1 MQFDPSLT
9 RRALLPDF
17 QREVHSLFG
26 LPFDALTQDEAV
38 QRVREAARTGER
50 LFLSTPNMNFA
61 AACETDAAFRQTVLT
76 SQLSTADGA
85 SIVLLARLMGVP
97 LPERVTG
104 AGVFERLR
112 TTAGHRVKVYF
123 FGGLDGAAE
132 QAVNRLAADDSPG
145 VQPVGFQSPGTVPCE
160 QMSGP
165 AFTDPINDSGA
176 EFVVVALG
184 ARKGQQWIGRNWS
197 SLNAPVISHLGAVV
211 NFAAGTIRRAP
222 QWLQALGLEWLW
234 RIKEE
239 PGLWRRYWSDGR
251 IFARYLLRGALPWA
265 LYNRREPVGAP
276 LRCQVRDTPEGV
288 LIELAGAATNGGALA
303 PLRSVLA
310 DVCARGKPVTVDL
323 QAVTYVGSGFI
334 GLMQLLEGWL
344 RSATPHGSRALL
356 RNVPPSIE
364 RVFQWAGVGYML
376 PPPSAATSSAAA
388 SKRAEPR
395 IRLD

>member
-17 QREVHSLFG
+17 QRDVHSLFG

-38 QRVREAARTGER
+38 SRVREAARTRER

-61 AACETDAAFRQTVLT
+61 AACESDAAFRQTVLT

-104 AGVFERLR
+104 AGLFERLR
-112 TTAGHRVKVYF
+112 STTGHRVKVYF

-132 QAVNRLAADDSPG
+132 QAVNRLAGDDNPG
-145 VQPVGFQSPGTVPCE
+145 VQPVGFQSPGTLPCD

-165 AFTDPINDSGA
+165 AFTNPINASGA

-184 ARKGQQWIGRNWS
+184 ARKGQEWIGRNWS

-222 QWLQALGLEWLW
+222 HWLQTLGLEWLW

-239 PGLWRRYWSDGR
+239 PGLWRRYWKDGR
-251 IFARYLLRGALPWA
+251 IFARYLLRGAVPWA
-265 LYNRREPVGAP
+265 LYNRREPVGDG

-288 LIELAGAATNGGALA
+288 LIELAGAASNGDALV
-303 PLRSVLA
+303 PLRSILTDA
-310 DVCARGKPVTVDL
+310 CARGKPVTVDL
-323 QAVTYVGSGFI
+323 QGVTHVGSGFI
-334 GLMQLLEGWL
+334 GLIQLLEGWL
-344 RSATPHGSRALL
+344 RSATPHGSRPLL

-364 RVFQWAGVGYML
+364 RVFHWAGVGYLL
-376 PPPSAATSSAAA
+376 PPPAAA
-388 SKRAEPR
+388 AAAVPAKRTEPR